1 MRADSSRRAPLSLP
15 HQLKAWVPA
24 LARLLSG
31 GVGTGT
37 GFAGTYDSMHY
48 PPSEAL
54 AVGLHP
60 TDDGKQQQQQPEK
73 THRQGAISQY
83 PRKAAAAR
91 SWCASVS
98 L

>member
-1 MRADSSRRAPLSLP
+1 MRADSSRPAPP
-15 HQLKAWVPA
+15 HFSSTAARAWVPL

-31 GVGTGT
+31 GVGAGT

-60 TDDGKQQQQQPEK
+60 TDDGEQQQQREKARPAAQAGRNITVPE
-73 THRQGAISQY
+73 QASSSQV
-83 PRKAAAAR
+83 
-91 SWCASVS
+91 SVC
-98 L
+98 